1 MHNKR
6 KKSLQRNRWKI
17 RRKANLRVSFQ
28 LNKRKLNS
36 QTKLRKNLRLL
47 RRRQIVRKRKQNRG

>member
-1 MHNKR
+1 MHNKL

>member
-1 MHNKR
+1 MHNKL

-36 QTKLRKNLRLL
+36 QTKLKKNLRLL

>member
-36 QTKLRKNLRLL
+36 LTKLRLNLRLL